1 MIIWSCIIQFWH
13 GYTSTALLYHFKP
26 PPLCV
31 VLRLPYE
38 GSIPL
43 TSCVMYNKE
52 KDEIKKDPHY
62 HWDLV
67 QKLISHLGPFY
78 CPDRDPLDYTHG
90 RIAFEPIAL
99 FSCLQLWQSR
109 VALEKW
115 NIENERGRWKES
127 KENKLFFLFC
137 TLQPKWLWEV
147 KRRIHTFAESVV
159 LFFQFPPSSCPI
171 IPLWENMARLLYR
184 NDLTNYLKVSK
195 LSVINDEIKNASL
208 LYIFAYTT
216 KREREKKRGEF
227 DECETEEVPKNEIIF
242 DFLPD
247 SLPSSYIASHLSNVC
262 MYIYTHCSW
271 DIYRHAQRPP
281 LTPRWRY

>member
-1 MIIWSCIIQFWH
+1 MKEAEEKRAKKTSCFFILHTPTQMIVGSKKKN
-13 GYTSTALLYHFKP
+13 THFRRVNCP
-26 PPLCV
+26 FFSPPLL
-31 VLRLPYE
+31 VL
-38 GSIPL
+38 
-43 TSCVMYNKE
+43 V
-52 KDEIKKDPHY
+52 
-62 HWDLV
+62 
-67 QKLISHLGPFY
+67 
-78 CPDRDPLDYTHG
+78 
-90 RIAFEPIAL
+90 
-99 FSCLQLWQSR
+99 
-109 VALEKW
+109 
-115 NIENERGRWKES
+115 
-127 KENKLFFLFC
+127 
-137 TLQPKWLWEV
+137 
-147 KRRIHTFAESVV
+147 
-159 LFFQFPPSSCPI
+159 
-171 IPLWENMARLLYR
+171 PLWENMARLLYR

-216 KREREKKRGEF
+216 KREREKKKGEF

>member
-1 MIIWSCIIQFWH
+1 MSNSSHQQALRPSTAKWFKAIGYRSTSGERHVGPLQWRSNNWHCASIWTGHFSQIAGLRNHSTTKKSKPSRCWLTQLLYVSLLNLSITWYTPLQKENMIIWSCIIQFWH

-90 RIAFEPIAL
+90 RI
-99 FSCLQLWQSR
+99 
-109 VALEKW
+109 
-115 NIENERGRWKES
+115 
-127 KENKLFFLFC
+127 
-137 TLQPKWLWEV
+137 
-147 KRRIHTFAESVV
+147 
-159 LFFQFPPSSCPI
+159 
-171 IPLWENMARLLYR
+171 
-184 NDLTNYLKVSK
+184 
-195 LSVINDEIKNASL
+195 
-208 LYIFAYTT
+208 
-216 KREREKKRGEF
+216 
-227 DECETEEVPKNEIIF
+227 
-242 DFLPD
+242 
-247 SLPSSYIASHLSNVC
+247 
-262 MYIYTHCSW
+262 
-271 DIYRHAQRPP
+271 
-281 LTPRWRY
+281 